1 MAVGDHWWPGWCIL
15 AHPTVFLLKLSY
27 KTQRELELIEAAL
40 PKLEEKKLELET
52 KLAEGI
58 TEYNEIQKISEE
70 LKSIAEELDE
80 KSTRWLEIQEEV

>member
-1 MAVGDHWWPGWCIL
+1 M
-15 AHPTVFLLKLSY
+15 
-27 KTQRELELIEAAL
+27 

-52 KLAEGI
+52 KLAAGI

-70 LKSIAEELDE
+70 LKSIANELDE